1 MSSNSVSL
9 SLDGIRVVDLSRV
22 IAGPFCGALLGDMG
36 ADVIKVEDTQGGD
49 EARAWFPQKE
59 GQAAAYIVNNRNK
72 RGIAVDLKDP
82 EGVEIVSKL
91 AVQSDVLIENFR
103 TGTMEKFG
111 LSYESLAAIN
121 PRLIYCSISAFGRS
135 GPRAEEAGYEA
146 LMQAFGGIMSITGEA
161 GGQPVRCGAS
171 FLDLSTGTLCAFG
184 IVNAILQRTRTGLG
198 QRIDGTLLHTAIAYL
213 NLQAQGYLLA
223 GIVPRAA
230 GSGHPSFAP
239 YRNFRCRDGQWVL
252 IAGINERLWRRI
264 AQALGLN
271 SMIDDPRFATN
282 TDRVRNRAAVDAEVE
297 KAVGRFDTEPLL
309 KLLME
314 SGVPAAPVNTLDQ
327 TLNDPQTAS
336 LSIIQRM
343 SHTKL
348 GDIPVIG
355 MPLEFSRLEPG
366 IHRSAPLLGEHTN
379 QVLAEL
385 GYSAEEISRLR
396 EKKAIL

>member
-1 MSSNSVSL
+1 MSDKTVSL

-36 ADVIKVEDTQGGD
+36 ADVIKIEDTEGGD

-82 EGVEIVSKL
+82 EGAEIVRKL

-103 TGTMEKFG
+103 TGAMEKFN
-111 LSYESLAAIN
+111 LSYDRLAAMN
-121 PRLIYCSISAFGRS
+121 PRLIYCSISAFGRK

-146 LMQAFGGIMSITGEA
+146 AMQAFGGIMALTGET
-161 GGQPVRCGAS
+161 GREPVRCGAS

-223 GIVPRAA
+223 GVVPRAA

-239 YRNFRCRDGQWVL
+239 YRNYRCRDGRWVL
-252 IAGINERLWRRI
+252 IAGINERLWRKI
-264 AQALGLN
+264 TQALSL
-271 SMIDDPRFATN
+271 STMVDDPRFATN
-282 TDRVRNRAAVDAEVE
+282 ADRVKNRAAVDAEME
-297 KAVGRFDTEPLL
+297 KAVECFDSESLV
-309 KLLME
+309 KLLMD

-336 LSIIQRM
+336 ISIIQRM
-343 SHTKL
+343 NHTKL

-355 MPLEFSRLEPG
+355 MPLEFSGIEPG
-366 IHRSAPLLGEHTN
+366 IYRSAPLLGEHTD
-379 QVLAEL
+379 QVLTEL
-385 GYSAEEISRLR
+385 GYKTEEISRLR
-396 EKKAIL
+396 EKKVIR